1 MQQNILTVII
11 PVFNGENSISRAL
24 LCLQDQTLQ
33 NFNVMII
40 NDCSTDS
47 TQEIIEDFAKKNK
60 NTSVINLSKN

>member
-60 NTSVINLSKN
+60 KR